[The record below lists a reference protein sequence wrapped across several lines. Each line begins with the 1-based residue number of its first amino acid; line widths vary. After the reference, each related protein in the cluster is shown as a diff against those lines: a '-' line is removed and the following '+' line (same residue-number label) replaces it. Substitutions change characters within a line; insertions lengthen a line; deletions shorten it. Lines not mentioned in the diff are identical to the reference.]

1 MSESDV
7 RVLWK
12 PAAAMLGAVL
22 CAGLLCFGARAQAT
36 TQAAPQ
42 AQGGAA
48 KVRKEKEE
56 TCRISGMVVKLADG
70 TPLKGATVA
79 LSNDEDREHNIATKT
94 MADGRFAL
102 KNVPPARY
110 KMTVSRNGYVSA
122 EYGQQKPTDPGAMLT
137 LSAGQVKE
145 GLMFRLI
152 PAAVIAGRVFNEDGE
167 PEPNVSVT
175 ASRQTYHEGRR
186 QVSAFAQAQTDD
198 LGAYRLFGLAP
209 GRYFVS
215 AVPQRWGQIA
225 GDKEFSDNTSATGSE
240 QGYTKTYY
248 PGTPDPGRAGVISLK
263 EGEEIPG
270 TDIALKEVA
279 VRRVRGKVVNQATNK
294 TSRDMEVELIP
305 RTNGQD
311 WGMGGSTNVKKD
323 DGSFEITNVV
333 PGAYTVIAF
342 WFDSNEGKVHM
353 TSQKV
358 DVGENDVDG
367 LLLTIGTGGVVQGRV
382 VWDGKPSLERDDLMV
397 GAEAADGGFL
407 WNQGARL
414 DEKREFTLK
423 NLGEGDLRLIVGG
436 ASKDC
441 YVKQIMFGQTLA
453 KDDVISVS
461 KGSNP
466 ALEITL
472 SSRGARVQGA
482 VTDKDGLPAA
492 GVWVVA
498 VPEENRR
505 SLTRLFKPQTTDQYG
520 KYDLHGLAPGSYRI
534 FAWAGIE
541 QGEWE
546 DPEFLRPQEAK
557 GELLELQ
564 DEDAKT
570 VNLKVIEKK
579 SVGAE

>member
-1 MSESDV
+1 MRESDV

-12 PAAAMLGAVL
+12 LAVAALGAVF
-22 CAGLLCFGARAQAT
+22 CAGLLGVGARAQAPA
-36 TQAAPQ
+36 QAAPQ

-48 KVRKEKEE
+48 KAGKEKEE

-70 TPLKGATVA
+70 TPLKGATVF
-79 LSNDEDREHNIATKT
+79 LRNDEDREHNIATKT
-94 MADGRFAL
+94 TADGRFAL

-110 KMTVSRNGYVSA
+110 KLGVSRNGYVSA
-122 EYGQQKPTDPGAMLT
+122 EYGQQKPSDPGAMLT
-137 LSAGQVKE
+137 LSAGQVRNE
-145 GLMFRLI
+145 LMFRLI
-152 PAAVIAGRVFNEDGE
+152 PSAVIAGRVFNEDGE

-175 ASRQTYHEGRR
+175 ASRQTYHEGKRT
-186 QVSAFAQAQTDD
+186 VSSFAEAQTDD
-198 LGAYRLFGLAP
+198 LGAYRLYGLPP

-215 AVPQRWGQIA
+215 AIPQRWGQIA
-225 GDKEFSDNTSATGSE
+225 GDKEFSDNTSAAGSE

-248 PGTPDPGRAGVISLK
+248 PGTPDPVRAAAISVK

-279 VRRVRGKVVNQATNK
+279 VRRVRGKVVNQAASK
-294 TSRDMEVELIP
+294 TSRDMHVQLIP

-311 WGMGGSTNVKKD
+311 WGMGGDARVKKE

-333 PGAYTVIAF
+333 PGPYTVIAH
-342 WFDSNEGKVHM
+342 WFDPNELRMHM

-358 DVGENDVDG
+358 DVGENDLDG
-367 LLLTIGTGGVVQGRV
+367 LLLTIGAGGVVQGRV
-382 VWDGKPSLERDDLMV
+382 VWDGKPSLEREDITV
-397 GAEAADGGFL
+397 RVEAVDGGFS
-407 WNQGARL
+407 WNQGARV

-441 YVKQIMFGQTLA
+441 YVKQITFGQTLA

-505 SLTRLFKPQTTDQYG
+505 SLARLFTPQTTDQYG
-520 KYDLHGLAPGSYRI
+520 KYDLHGLAPGSYRM

-541 QGEWE
+541 EGEWE
-546 DPEFLRPQEAK
+546 DPEFLRPQETK
-557 GELLELQ
+557 GELLALE

-579 SVGAE
+579 NAGAE